1 VCHHENFRSASGLRA
16 RGYRR
21 SFIVSSSATSPSS
34 FGRGAVSNP
43 PNRFARLQYAVDP
56 DAEASLGDDEKIGP
70 RTMFFDDGS
79 QSILSRNDSPDV
91 GFEHSLNPYRGCE
104 HGCVYCY
111 ARPTHEYL
119 GFSAGLDFESRIM
132 VKRDA
137 PALLRKALAA
147 RSWKPQV
154 IAFSGVTDCY
164 QPIERKLRLTRKCL
178 EVCADFRNPV
188 GIVTKNH
195 AVTADLDVLREL
207 ARFDAI
213 AVYISIATLDPEV
226 AKKMEPR
233 ASTPIRRLAAIREL
247 SEAGI
252 PTGLLLAPVV
262 PGLTE
267 HEIPEILNAAA
278 EAGARFA
285 GYTVLRLPY
294 ALKQIF
300 DEWLTMHYPGHREKV
315 LGRIRDLRDGQLNDS
330 DFASRMTG
338 TGAQARQIRQ
348 LFRVARE
355 RAGMGPA
362 GAALSTKS
370 FRRPGTADQLDLL

>member
-1 VCHHENFRSASGLRA
+1 V
-16 RGYRR
+16 
-21 SFIVSSSATSPSS
+21 ATAANSPSA

-43 PNRFARLQYAVDP
+43 TNRFARLQYETDP
-56 DAEASLGDDEKIGP
+56 DVEASLGDDEKSGP
-70 RTMFFDDGS
+70 RTMFFEDGTK
-79 QSILSRNDSPDV
+79 SILSRNDSPDV
-91 GFEHSLNPYRGCE
+91 GFEYSVNPYRGCE

-137 PALLRKALAA
+137 PELLRKALAA
-147 RSWKPQV
+147 PTWKPQV
-154 IAFSGVTDCY
+154 VAFSGVTDCY
-164 QPIERKLRLTRKCL
+164 QPIERKLRLTRRCL
-178 EVCADFRNPV
+178 QVCADFRNPA

-207 ARFDAI
+207 ARHEAI
-213 AVYISIATLDPEV
+213 AVYISIATLDSEI

-233 ASTPIRRLAAIREL
+233 ASTPARRLAAIREL

-252 PTGLLLAPVV
+252 PTGLLLAPIV

-267 HEIPEILNAAA
+267 HEIPEILKAAA

-285 GYTVLRLPY
+285 GYTMLRLPY
-294 ALKQIF
+294 AVKQLF
-300 DEWLTMHYPGHREKV
+300 DEWLTAHFPGHREKV
-315 LGRIRDLRDGQLNDS
+315 LGRIRDVREGQLNDS

-338 TGAQARQIRQ
+338 TGVLARQIRQ

-355 RAGMGPA
+355 RVGINPA
-362 GAALSTKS
+362 GASLSTKS

>member
-1 VCHHENFRSASGLRA
+1 
-16 RGYRR
+16 
-21 SFIVSSSATSPSS
+21 
-34 FGRGAVSNP
+34 VSNP
-43 PNRFARLQYAVDP
+43 SNRFERLQYAVDP
-56 DAEASLGDDEKIGP
+56 DADVSLADDEKSGP
-70 RTMFFDDGS
+70 RTMFFDDRT

-91 GFEHSLNPYRGCE
+91 GFEFSVNPYRGCE

-119 GFSAGLDFESRIM
+119 GFSPGLDFESRIM

-137 PALLRKALAA
+137 PELLRKALAA
-147 RSWKPQV
+147 RNWKPQV

-164 QPIERKLRLTRKCL
+164 QPIERKLRLTRRCL

-195 AVTADLDVLREL
+195 AVTADLDVLRDL
-207 ARFDAI
+207 ARFEAI
-213 AVYISIATLDPEV
+213 AVYISIATLDPEI
-226 AKKMEPR
+226 ARKMEPR
-233 ASTPIRRLAAIREL
+233 ASTPARRLAAIREL
-247 SEAGI
+247 NDAGI
-252 PTGLLLAPVV
+252 PVGVLVAPVV

-267 HEIPEILNAAA
+267 HEIPEVLKAAA
-278 EAGARFA
+278 DAGAHFA

-294 ALKQIF
+294 AVKQLF
-300 DEWLTMHYPGHREKV
+300 DEWLAAHFPGHRDKV
-315 LGRIRDLRDGQLNDS
+315 LGRIRDLRDGKLNDS

-338 TGAQARQIRQ
+338 TGVQARQIRQ

-355 RAGMGPA
+355 RAGVGEA
-362 GAALSTKS
+362 GASLSTKS

>member
-1 VCHHENFRSASGLRA
+1 MSHSAN
-16 RGYRR
+16 
-21 SFIVSSSATSPSS
+21 SPSS

-43 PNRFARLQYAVDP
+43 TNRFARLQYATDP
-56 DAEASLGDDEKIGP
+56 DAEAALGDDEKSGP
-70 RTMFFDDGS
+70 RTMFFADGS
-79 QSILSRNDSPDV
+79 KSILSRNDSPDV
-91 GFEHSLNPYRGCE
+91 GFEYSVNPYRGCE

-137 PALLRKALAA
+137 PELLRKELGA
-147 RSWKPQV
+147 RKWKPQV

-164 QPIERKLRLTRKCL
+164 QPIERKLRLTRRCL
-178 EVCADFRNPV
+178 EVCADFRNPA

-195 AVTADLDVLREL
+195 AVTADIDVLRQL
-207 ARFDAI
+207 ARYEAI
-213 AVYISIATLDPEV
+213 AVYISITTLDTEL
-226 AKKMEPR
+226 AKRMEPR
-233 ASTPIRRLAAIREL
+233 ASTPQRRLAAIREL
-247 SEAGI
+247 RDAGI
-252 PTGLLLAPVV
+252 PVGLLVAPVI

-267 HEIPEILNAAA
+267 HEIPEILKAAA

-294 ALKQIF
+294 AVKQLF
-300 DEWLTMHYPGHREKV
+300 DEWLTTHYPGHRDKV

-355 RAGMGPA
+355 RVGMGPA
-362 GAALSTKS
+362 GANLSTKS
-370 FRRPGTADQLDLL
+370 FRHPGTADQLDLL